1 VLHFLLNFLDSC
13 RLRPM
18 KRQKKIVILAHGGAG
33 EKAANK
39 TQLKILE
46 AALQIGFSILKN
58 GGSSLD
64 TVETVIRLL
73 EDSGQFNA
81 GQGSRL
87 QLDGRCRMD
96 ASIMEG
102 KTLKA
107 GAVASIEKVKNPI
120 RVARLVMEKT
130 PHVLMAGQGA
140 SRLAQF
146 FKIPKRFLPSKASFK
161 ILSETLNKTNEATD
175 LYKNIYGHETVGAVA
190 MDQSGTLAAGA
201 STGGAGA
208 MLPGRIGDTP
218 LIGSGVYADNEAGAV
233 SMTGLG
239 EGIIRAGLAKEICCN
254 LLGGMPPQRATEKAL
269 KRLQVRIHGEAGAI
283 VLNGRGEFAL
293 LHTTPY
299 MCAGFRGESRQTV
312 VAARFRQ
319 VFSGR

>member
-1 VLHFLLNFLDSC
+1 MD
-13 RLRPM
+13 
-18 KRQKKIVILAHGGAG
+18 KDKKVVILVHGGAG
-33 EKAANK
+33 EKPANK

-73 EDSGQFNA
+73 EDSGHFNA
-81 GQGSRL
+81 GRGSRL

-107 GAVASIEKVKNPI
+107 GAVASIENVKNPI
-120 RVARLVMEKT
+120 QVASLVMEKT

-140 SRLAQF
+140 IRLAQF
-146 FKIPKRFLPSKASFK
+146 FKIQKKLLPSKASLNIK
-161 ILSETLNKTNEATD
+161 NKTID
-175 LYKNIYGHETVGAVA
+175 LYKTIYGYETVGAVA
-190 MDQSGTLAAGA
+190 MDESGTLAAGA

-254 LLGGMPPQRATEKAL
+254 LLRGMSPQRATEKAL

-283 VLNGRGEFAL
+283 VLNRKGEFAL
-293 LHTTPY
+293 LHTTPF
-299 MCAGFRGESRQTV
+299 MCAGFRGGTQQTV
-312 VAARFRQ
+312 VAARFKQ
-319 VFSGR
+319 ILSGR

>member
-1 VLHFLLNFLDSC
+1 M
-13 RLRPM
+13 R
-18 KRQKKIVILAHGGAG
+18 KQKKIVILVHGGAG
-33 EKAANK
+33 ERPANK

-64 TVETVIRLL
+64 TVETVIRIL

-87 QLDGRCRMD
+87 QLDGRSRMD

-102 KTLKA
+102 QDLKA
-107 GAVASIEKVKNPI
+107 GAVAGIEDVKNPI
-120 RVARLVMEKT
+120 RLARLVMEKT
-130 PHVLMAGQGA
+130 PHVLITGQGA
-140 SRLAQF
+140 GQLAQF
-146 FKIPKRFLPSKASFK
+146 FKIQKKSLPSKTSLN
-161 ILSETLNKTNEATD
+161 ILSKTLKKKIKAID
-175 LYKNIYGHETVGAVA
+175 LYKNIYGHETVGAVV

-218 LIGSGVYADNEAGAV
+218 LIGSGVYADNESGAV

-239 EGIIRAGLAKEICCN
+239 EGIIRAGLAKEICCD
-254 LLGGMPPQRATEKAL
+254 LLREMSPQKATEKAL
-269 KRLQVRIHGEAGAI
+269 KRLLIRIHGEAGAI
-283 VLNGRGEFAL
+283 VLNRKGEFAL
-293 LHTTPY
+293 LHTTPF
-299 MCAGFRGESRQTV
+299 MCAGYQTDQQRKV
-312 VAARFRQ
+312 VATKFR
-319 VFSGR
+319 RII

>member
-1 VLHFLLNFLDSC
+1 M
-13 RLRPM
+13 RGQR
-18 KRQKKIVILAHGGAG
+18 KIVILVHGGAG
-33 EKAANK
+33 EKPANK

-46 AALQIGFSILKN
+46 AVLEIGLSILKN

-64 TVETVIRLL
+64 AVETVIRIL

-81 GQGSRL
+81 GQGSRF

-102 KTLKA
+102 KTLRA
-107 GAVASIEKVKNPI
+107 GAVAGIENMKNPI
-120 RVARLVMEKT
+120 RVARLILEKT

-140 SRLAQF
+140 YKLARF
-146 FKIPKRFLPSKASFK
+146 FKIQKRISPSKASFK
-161 ILSETLNKTNEATD
+161 ILSGTLHKTNESID
-175 LYKNIYGHETVGAVA
+175 LYKTIYGHETVGAVA

-208 MLPGRIGDTP
+208 MLPGRIGDAP

-239 EGIIRAGLAKEICCN
+239 EGIIRAGLAKEICCA
-254 LLGGMPPQRATEKAL
+254 LQRGMSPQKAAEMAL
-269 KRLQVRIHGEAGAI
+269 NRLRVRIQGEAGAI
-283 VLNGRGEFAL
+283 VLNSKGEFAL
-293 LHTTPY
+293 SHTTPFL
-299 MCAGFRGESRQTV
+299 CAGHLREGQRLFVSTG
-312 VAARFRQ
+312 FK
-319 VFSGR
+319 

>member
-1 VLHFLLNFLDSC
+1 MPKQ
-13 RLRPM
+13 R
-18 KRQKKIVILAHGGAG
+18 KIIILVHGGAG
-33 EKAANK
+33 EKPANK

-58 GGSSLD
+58 GGNSLD

-73 EDSGQFNA
+73 EDSGHFNA

-107 GAVASIEKVKNPI
+107 GAVASIENVKNPI
-120 RVARLVMEKT
+120 LAARLVMEKT

-140 SRLAQF
+140 YKLAQF
-146 FKIPKRFLPSKASFK
+146 FKIQKRFSPSKASFK
-161 ILSETLNKTNEATD
+161 ILSETLNKANEPID
-175 LYKNIYGHETVGAVA
+175 LYKTIYGHETVGAAA

-239 EGIIRAGLAKEICCN
+239 EGIIRTGLAKEICCA
-254 LLGGMPPQRATEKAL
+254 LQRGMSPQKAAEKAL
-269 KRLQVRIHGEAGAI
+269 KRLLLRIHGKAGA
-283 VLNGRGEFAL
+283 VVMNSKGDFAI
-293 LHTTPY
+293 LHTTPSMY
-299 MCAGFRGESRQTV
+299 AGHLREGQKPFVSSSFKRIL
-312 VAARFRQ
+312 
-319 VFSGR
+319 

>member
-1 VLHFLLNFLDSC
+1 
-13 RLRPM
+13 M
-18 KRQKKIVILAHGGAG
+18 EKQKKVVILVHGGAG
-33 EKAANK
+33 EKPANK

-46 AALQIGFSILKN
+46 AALEIGFSILKK

-73 EDSGQFNA
+73 EDSGHFNA
-81 GQGSRL
+81 GRGSRL

-102 KTLKA
+102 KNLKA
-107 GAVASIEKVKNPI
+107 GAVASIENVPNPI
-120 RVARLVMEKT
+120 RLARLVMEKT
-130 PHVLMAGQGA
+130 PHVLMVGQGA
-140 SRLAQF
+140 RRLAQS
-146 FKIPKRFLPSKASFK
+146 FKIPKGFAPSKASLE
-161 ILSETLNKTNEATD
+161 ILSKTLKIKNKTID
-175 LYKNIYGHETVGAVA
+175 LYKNIYGQETVGAVA

-218 LIGSGVYADNEAGAV
+218 LIGSGVYADNESGAV

-239 EGIIRAGLAKEICCN
+239 EGIIRAGLAKEICCD
-254 LLGGMPPQRATEKAL
+254 LSRGISPQRATEKTL
-269 KRLQVRIHGEAGAI
+269 KRLLVRIQGEAGAI
-283 VLNGRGEFAL
+283 VLNRKGEFAL

-299 MCAGFRGESRQTV
+299 LCAGYRGETQQPV
-312 VAARFRQ
+312 VAPLFRQ
-319 VFSGR
+319 ILSE

>member
-1 VLHFLLNFLDSC
+1 MN
-13 RLRPM
+13 
-18 KRQKKIVILAHGGAG
+18 KKHKVVILVHGGAG

-46 AALQIGFSILKN
+46 AALEIGFSILKK
-58 GGSSLD
+58 GGSSPD

-73 EDSGQFNA
+73 EDSGHFNA

-107 GAVASIEKVKNPI
+107 GAVASIENVKNPI
-120 RVARLVMEKT
+120 QVARLVMEKT

-146 FKIPKRFLPSKASFK
+146 LKIQKKFLSSKASLK
-161 ILSETLNKTNEATD
+161 ILSKTLKMKDKAID
-175 LYKNIYGHETVGAVA
+175 LYRSIYGHETVGVVA
-190 MDQSGTLAAGA
+190 MDRSGTLAAGA

-239 EGIIRAGLAKEICCN
+239 EGIIRAGLAKEICCD

-312 VAARFRQ
+312 VAARFRRIL
-319 VFSGR
+319 SGR

>member
-1 VLHFLLNFLDSC
+1 
-13 RLRPM
+13 M
-18 KRQKKIVILAHGGAG
+18 KRQKKIVLLVHGGAG
-33 EKAANK
+33 ERPANK

-46 AALQIGFSILKN
+46 AALEIGFSILKN

-64 TVETVIRLL
+64 TVETVIRIL
-73 EDSGQFNA
+73 EDSGHFNA
-81 GQGSRL
+81 GRGSRL

-107 GAVASIEKVKNPI
+107 GAVASIENGKNPI
-120 RVARLVMEKT
+120 QVARLIMEKT

-140 SRLAQF
+140 SQLAQF
-146 FKIPKRFLPSKASFK
+146 FKIPKGFLPSKTSLG
-161 ILSETLNKTNEATD
+161 ILSKTLKIKNKVID
-175 LYKNIYGHETVGAVA
+175 LYKHIYGHETVGAVA
-190 MDQSGTLAAGA
+190 MDRSGTLAAGA

-239 EGIIRAGLAKEICCN
+239 EGIIRAGLAKEICCD
-254 LLGGMPPQRATEKAL
+254 LRRGMSPQRATEKAL
-269 KRLQVRIHGEAGAI
+269 KRLRVRIHGEAGAI
-283 VLNGRGEFAL
+283 VLNRRGEFAL

-299 MCAGFRGESRQTV
+299 MCAGYRTDKQRTV
-312 VAARFRQ
+312 VAASFR
-319 VFSGR
+319 RIT